1 MGKLMLRNATQPAKV
16 GEGKARFMASG
27 VITKSKIERMHFRL
41 PQDVKARVEKA
52 AIASGQTLTD
62 FAVNVLANSANEVL
76 ERHYVTTL
84 TDRDRDRLLALLDA
98 DDEPGTALLKAAKL
112 HKKLVIK

>member
-62 FAVNVLANSANEVL
+62 FAVNVLAGTRPIPPSLPVRIRRAVVL
-76 ERHYVTTL
+76 RPRQRPLRGVNPGAARASTGKPRTL
-84 TDRDRDRLLALLDA
+84 PARS
-98 DDEPGTALLKAAKL
+98 G
-112 HKKLVIK
+112 